1 MEAIITQATTLKA
14 LGKVLTNTA
23 RLIVLTLN
31 EWAPNPAPQANTFQV
46 RNGTDTM
53 RSTVGGLYAGQ

>member
-1 MEAIITQATTLKA
+1 MEAIISQATTLKA
-14 LGKVLTNTA
+14 LGKIPTKTA

-31 EWAPNPAPQANTFQV
+31 EWAANPTPQANTFQV

-53 RSTVGGLYAGQ
+53 RSTVGGPYAGQ